1 MTAGTTLA
9 GGGAL
14 TANHLYLA
22 TIEGRG
28 VKASTA
34 VTLLVRG
41 PTAFNKQKSGR
52 HGIVPPVLLLLCLPN
67 GPEGGN
73 ERRFLRRG
81 DQIGGGSHFLIA
93 AAVGV

>member
-1 MTAGTTLA
+1 MKGNRQGSLS
-9 GGGAL
+9 
-14 TANHLYLA
+14 
-22 TIEGRG
+22 RG
-28 VKASTA
+28 IKRLFDLFRRFKKSGSQSKRLFDW
-34 VTLLVRG
+34 LL
-41 PTAFNKQKSGR
+41 GR

>member
-1 MTAGTTLA
+1 MLKGNVRVPFRVGSNDFLNFFRRFKKS
-9 GGGAL
+9 GSQSKRL
-14 TANHLYLA
+14 FDW
-22 TIEGRG
+22 
-28 VKASTA
+28 
-34 VTLLVRG
+34 LL
-41 PTAFNKQKSGR
+41 GR

-93 AAVGV
+93 AAVRV